1 MLIKLT
7 DHFRGKK
14 PGEVIDWPD
23 GMAAILIAQKRA
35 VAVDAV
41 KETPVVAEKSVD
53 EPPVDK
59 SMAKRVIA
67 KRK

>member
-1 MLIKLT
+1 MLIKLN

-41 KETPVVAEKSVD
+41 KGAPVTDKSVD